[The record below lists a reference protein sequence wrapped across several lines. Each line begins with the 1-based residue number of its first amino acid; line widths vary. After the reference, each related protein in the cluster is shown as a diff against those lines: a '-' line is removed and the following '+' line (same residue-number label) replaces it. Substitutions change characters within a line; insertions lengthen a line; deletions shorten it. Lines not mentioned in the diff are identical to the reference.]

1 MSAQPPPPEPRQ
13 RGRPRSENPRDQVI
27 KVSLTAEE
35 YAWVVARARVHDL
48 PLADYCR
55 RKVLGRSVPA
65 DELGATSSGFWQP
78 PAGQVVPGHP
88 AS

>member
-1 MSAQPPPPEPRQ
+1 MAVQPPPPEPRP
-13 RGRPRSENPRDQVI
+13 RGRPRSENPPDQVI

-78 PAGQVVPGHP
+78 NGTQVPGQP
-88 AS
+88 NA